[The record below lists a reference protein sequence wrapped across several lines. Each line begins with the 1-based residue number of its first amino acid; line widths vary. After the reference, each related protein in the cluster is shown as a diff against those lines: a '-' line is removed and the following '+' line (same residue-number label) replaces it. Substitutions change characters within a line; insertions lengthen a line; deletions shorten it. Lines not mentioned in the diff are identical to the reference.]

1 MLLLLFYYKFVDSQM
16 QNNNCGQSN
25 KFGVKYNLS
34 KLKTSELSHCLP
46 ERADWRVTRL
56 RLAKR
61 GDLRVARED
70 VELLALLVD
79 VRVRTRFR
87 DFVDASGFSAAFA
100 FSRAMYFCTTSKC

>member
-1 MLLLLFYYKFVDSQM
+1 MLNINF
-16 QNNNCGQSN
+16 
-25 KFGVKYNLS
+25 S
-34 KLKTSELSHCLP
+34 KLKTIKFSQ
-46 ERADWRVTRL
+46 RL
-56 RLAKR
+56 RLLKRGDLAKR